1 MLNVRTFIDRPIL
14 SGVISVM
21 IVIVGAI
28 GLTQLP
34 IEQFPDIA
42 PPTVSVRASYTGA
55 NAETLQKSVVV
66 PLEEAI
72 NGVENMIYMTS
83 NASNNGSC
91 NINVF
96 FKQGTDPNMATVNVQ
111 NRVAQAQGLL
121 PAEVTR
127 TGVNV
132 VRRQTSTLKSLGLY
146 SPNDTYDLAFL
157 NNYFKINIEPR
168 LSRVPGV
175 GEVDVYG
182 SNYSMRI
189 WLDPAKMAQHNLMPS
204 DITAVLAEQ
213 NVESPAGTLGEES
226 ENTFQYVL
234 KYRGRY
240 EEEADYEQMVI
251 RSEPDGSVLRL
262 KDVARVEMGLQGY
275 AIEGYING
283 HQGTTSMI
291 SQTPGSN
298 ANEIIIAID
307 KLVEEIRKDLPAD
320 MELIDLMSTKD
331 FLDASIHSVRRTLL
345 EAAVLVVLVVLLFLR
360 SWRATLV
367 PLVAIVV
374 SLVGTFGFLYVA
386 GFSLNTLTL
395 FALVLVI
402 GTVVDD
408 AIVVAEAVQTKME
421 TQQTHPLA
429 PPCEGGERSPL
440 TAGEDVAKENPCAA
454 AQTHSSPLPTREG
467 QGGGSAGGKSATIT
481 AMRGITTALITSTLV
496 FMAVFIPVCFM
507 GGTSGI
513 FYTHFGLTMAVAVL
527 ISLINA
533 LTLSPALCARLLKVK
548 TATRSPLNNRGCD
561 STPGNSAV
569 DDSTLEECP
578 SDIDGRPL
586 QGRYVCDTLSAGP
599 SDTAVIERRRFH
611 RLPSFV
617 QSFVSILQLI
627 VRPFVRP
634 FQSFV
639 QRFVKGYQSC
649 VLFFIGHKW
658 LVGGLVAA
666 ALATFFYLLSTTKTA
681 LVPDEDMGVIYVTVQ
696 TQPGSTKSETHRMMD
711 RIEQLI
717 TDLPQIKAYS
727 KSVGVSRMA
736 GQSSNNGMFL
746 LRLKNWDERRG
757 KGDDLKSV
765 MAEVNRRVADI
776 SEAKIMAFTQP
787 MISGYGATNGFEL
800 QVQDHQDR
808 GVDSLMAVTNRLIA
822 ALQARPEISRAQ
834 TSFHNRYPQYRL
846 HIDAARCKR
855 AGVSP
860 SDVLACL
867 SGYIGGTYSSNMN
880 KYSKLYRVM
889 VQAEVTARL
898 DEQAL
903 NNMYVRAKDGS
914 MAPVSGF
921 VQLTPIMGTANL
933 TRFNLFPA
941 IQVSGMPEK
950 GYSSGQTLKAV
961 REEAARVLPQGYG
974 FEFAG
979 MSREEASAGQ
989 HTLYVFIVCIVFIY
1003 LILCALYES
1012 LFIPLAVILSVP
1024 FGLMGS
1030 FLFAQWFGLENNI
1043 YMQTGVIM
1051 LIGLLSKTAILLT
1064 EYASERRRAGM
1075 SIARAALSAAQVRL
1089 RPILMTS
1096 LTMIFGLLPMMF
1108 ATGAG
1113 ANGNISLGV
1122 GTVGG
1127 MLIGTIALLLFVP
1140 SLFVVFQQLEE
1151 RMKIH

>member
-1 MLNVRTFIDRPIL
+1 MLSVKTFIDRPIL
-14 SGVISVM
+14 AGVISVM

-42 PPTVSVRASYTGA
+42 PPTVSVGANYTGA

-72 NGVENMIYMTS
+72 NGVENMLYMTS
-83 NASNNGSC
+83 NASNNGSAR
-91 NINVF
+91 INVF
-96 FKQGTDPNMATVNVQ
+96 FKQGTDPDMATVNVQ

-127 TGVNV
+127 TGVTV
-132 VRRQTSTLKSLGLY
+132 MRRQTSTLKSLGLY
-146 SPNDTYDLAFL
+146 SPNGTYDLAFL

-175 GEVDVYG
+175 GEVDVWG

-189 WLDPAKMAQHNLMPS
+189 WLDPAKMAQHHLMPS

-213 NVESPAGTLGEES
+213 NIESPAGTLGEES
-226 ENTFQYVL
+226 DNTFQYVL

-240 EEEADYEQMVI
+240 EEEADYENLVI
-251 RSEPDGSVLRL
+251 RAEADGSVLRL
-262 KDVARVEMGLQGY
+262 KDVARIEMGLQGY

-283 HQGTTSMI
+283 RPGATCMI

-307 KLVEEIRKDLPAD
+307 RLVEEIRHDLPAD
-320 MELIDLMSTKD
+320 LELIDLMSTKD
-331 FLDASIHSVRRTLL
+331 FLDASIHSVERTLF
-345 EAAVLVVLVVLLFLR
+345 EAMALVVLVVLLFLR

-374 SLVGTFGFLYVA
+374 SLVGTFAFLYIA

-408 AIVVAEAVQTKME
+408 AIVVAEAVQAKLDS
-421 TQQTHPLA
+421 PN
-429 PPCEGGERSPL
+429 PPQSGATL
-440 TAGEDVAKENPCAA
+440 
-454 AQTHSSPLPTREG
+454 
-467 QGGGSAGGKSATIT
+467 SA
-481 AMRGITTALITSTLV
+481 MHEITTALITSTLV

-513 FYTHFGLTMAVAVL
+513 FYTQFGLTMAVAVL
-527 ISLINA
+527 ISMINA
-533 LTLSPALCARLLKVK
+533 LTLSPALCERLLKK
-548 TATRSPLNNRGCD
+548 RNTHEAHNAQEPHEPH
-561 STPGNSAV
+561 TPHKLL
-569 DDSTLEECP
+569 TL
-578 SDIDGRPL
+578 
-586 QGRYVCDTLSAGP
+586 Y
-599 SDTAVIERRRFH
+599 ER
-611 RLPSFV
+611 L
-617 QSFVSILQLI
+617 VS
-627 VRPFVRP
+627 
-634 FQSFV
+634 
-639 QRFVKGYQSC
+639 
-649 VLFFIGHKW
+649 FFIQRKW
-658 LVGGLVAA
+658 LVFVLVAA
-666 ALATFFYLLSTTKTA
+666 ALTTFAYLLRTTKTA

-696 TQPGSTKSETHRMMD
+696 TQPGSTKAETHTMMD
-711 RIEQLI
+711 RVEKLI
-717 TDLPQIKAYS
+717 VDLPQIKAYS

-746 LRLKNWDERRG
+746 LRLKNWDQRRDQ
-757 KGDDLKSV
+757 GDDLKSV
-765 MAEVNRRVADI
+765 MAEVNRRVRDI
-776 SEAKIMAFTQP
+776 SGAKIMAFTQP

-822 ALQARPEISRAQ
+822 ALQARPEITRAQ
-834 TSFHNRYPQYRL
+834 TSFDNRYPQYRL
-846 HIDAARCKR
+846 TVDAARCKR
-855 AGVSP
+855 AGISP

-867 SGYIGGTYSSNMN
+867 SGYIGGSYSSNMN
-880 KYSKLYRVM
+880 KFSKLYRVM
-889 VQAEVTARL
+889 VQAEVDQRM
-898 DEQAL
+898 DVQSL

-914 MAPVSGF
+914 MAPLSAFVS
-921 VQLTPIMGTANL
+921 LTPIMGTANL

-941 IQVSGMPEK
+941 IQVSGLPEP
-950 GYSSGQTLKAV
+950 GYSSGQALQAV
-961 REEAARVLPQGYG
+961 REEAARILPEGYG
-974 FEFAG
+974 YEFAG

-989 HTLYVFIVCIVFIY
+989 NTIYVFAACIIFIY

-1012 LFIPLAVILSVP
+1012 LLIPLAILLSVP
-1024 FGLMGS
+1024 FGLLGS

-1075 SIARAALSAAQVRL
+1075 TIVQAALSAARVRL

-1108 ATGAG
+1108 ASGAG

-1127 MLIGTIALLLFVP
+1127 MLIGTIALILLVP
-1140 SLFVVFQQLEE
+1140 ALFVVFQNLEE
-1151 RMKIH
+1151 RLSHSNP

>member
-1 MLNVRTFIDRPIL
+1 MRTFVPKKTNRMLSVKTFIDRPIL
-14 SGVISVM
+14 AGVISLM

-42 PPTVSVRASYTGA
+42 PPTVSVAANYTGA

-72 NGVENMIYMTS
+72 NGVENMLYMTS
-83 NASNNGSC
+83 NASNNGSAR
-91 NINVF
+91 INVF
-96 FKQGTDPNMATVNVQ
+96 FKQGTDPDMATVNVQ

-127 TGVNV
+127 TGVTV
-132 VRRQTSTLKSLGLY
+132 MRRQTSTLKSLGLY
-146 SPNDTYDLAFL
+146 SPGGTYDLAFL

-189 WLDPAKMAQHNLMPS
+189 WLDPAKMAQHHLMPS

-226 ENTFQYVL
+226 DNTFQYVL

-240 EEEADYEQMVI
+240 EDEADYENLVI
-251 RSEPDGSVLRL
+251 RADADGSVLRL

-283 HQGTTSMI
+283 RPGSTCMI

-307 KLVEEIRKDLPAD
+307 KLVEEIRHDLPAD

-331 FLDASIHSVRRTLL
+331 FLDASINSVVRTLL
-345 EAAVLVVLVVLLFLR
+345 EAMALVVLVVLVFLR

-374 SLVGTFGFLYVA
+374 SLVGTFAFLYVA

-408 AIVVAEAVQTKME
+408 AIVVTEAVQAK
-421 TQQTHPLA
+421 
-429 PPCEGGERSPL
+429 GGDTL
-440 TAGEDVAKENPCAA
+440 G
-454 AQTHSSPLPTREG
+454 
-467 QGGGSAGGKSATIT
+467 
-481 AMRGITTALITSTLV
+481 AMREITTALITSTLV

-513 FYTHFGLTMAVAVL
+513 FYTQFGLTMAVAVL
-527 ISLINA
+527 ISMINA
-533 LTLSPALCARLLKVK
+533 LTLSPALCERLRPAPKDPP
-548 TATRSPLNNRGCD
+548 PLPNGRGWGWVFFLRHPWY
-561 STPGNSAV
+561 TFA
-569 DDSTLEECP
+569 
-578 SDIDGRPL
+578 
-586 QGRYVCDTLSAGP
+586 
-599 SDTAVIERRRFH
+599 
-611 RLPSFV
+611 
-617 QSFVSILQLI
+617 LI
-627 VRPFVRP
+627 
-634 FQSFV
+634 
-639 QRFVKGYQSC
+639 
-649 VLFFIGHKW
+649 
-658 LVGGLVAA
+658 
-666 ALATFFYLLSTTKTA
+666 ALALASFAYLLRTTKTA

-696 TQPGSTKSETHRMMD
+696 TQPGSTKAETHAMMD
-711 RIEQLI
+711 RVEERIV
-717 TDLPQIKAYS
+717 DLPQIKAYS

-746 LRLKNWDERRG
+746 LRLKNWDERKG
-757 KGDDLKSV
+757 KGNDLKSV
-765 MAEVNRRVADI
+765 MAEVNRRVSDI
-776 SEAKIMAFTQP
+776 SGAKIMAFTQP

-808 GVDSLMAVTNRLIA
+808 SVDSLMAVTNRLIA
-822 ALQARPEISRAQ
+822 ALQRRPEISRAQ
-834 TSFHNRYPQYRL
+834 TSFDNRYPQYRL
-846 HIDAARCKR
+846 TVDAARCKR
-855 AGVSP
+855 AGISP
-860 SDVLACL
+860 ADVLSCL
-867 SGYIGGTYSSNMN
+867 SGYIGGSYSSNMN
-880 KYSKLYRVM
+880 KFSKLYRVM
-889 VQAEVTARL
+889 VQAEVDQRL
-898 DEQAL
+898 DVQAL
-903 NNMYVRAKDGS
+903 DNMYVRASDGS
-914 MAPVSGF
+914 MAPLSAFVS
-921 VQLTPIMGTANL
+921 LTPVLGTANL

-941 IQVSGMPEK
+941 IQVSGMPEQ
-950 GYSSGQTLKAV
+950 GYSSGQALQAV
-961 REEAARVLPQGYG
+961 REEAERTLPSGYG
-974 FEFAG
+974 YEFAG

-989 HTLYVFIVCIVFIY
+989 NTIYVFAACILFIY

-1012 LFIPLAVILSVP
+1012 IFIPLAILLSVP
-1024 FGLMGS
+1024 FGLLGS
-1030 FLFAQWFGLENNI
+1030 FLFARWFGLENNI

-1075 SIARAALSAAQVRL
+1075 TIEQAAMEAARVRL

-1096 LTMIFGLLPMMF
+1096 LTMVFGLLPMMF

-1127 MLIGTIALLLFVP
+1127 MLIGTIALLLLVP
-1140 SLFVVFQQLEE
+1140 SLFAVFQTVEE
-1151 RMKIH
+1151 RIFHSKPKL